1 MLCQFTFKNYKSYR
15 DETTLDMQA
24 ESIQEFQESLITYE
38 KDKKSFLPIT
48 VLYGPN
54 GGGKSNILDALR
66 VIRIFIIRPI
76 IIFRLNDASKEIS
89 VKNIHFPT
97 FKFENKMNEEPVEF
111 EFFFRDGNDEFRYN
125 LSILK
130 DKIFEETLYR
140 VSIGG
145 KKPEMIFE
153 RYDGEIEIGS
163 ALRKAKVS
171 ISVNETMS
179 YLSFLAITY
188 EIPVIENI
196 VSCFSNMMIISNSDF
211 ECEEYLQI
219 YLDGG
224 DKEIKSLIIHMLNCM
239 DVDIIDYGVDQNR
252 RIFTKR
258 IINEQEV
265 ILYLDEESKGTI
277 KLFSLLPFI
286 VRTLCGGGV
295 LIIDELDCR
304 LHPKLL
310 RYIVKLYSN
319 KNINING
326 AQLIFTSHDLSIMKN
341 DILRR
346 DEIWFAAKDETEASM
361 IYSLYDIRDENN
373 EHVRSSAAFDKQY
386 MAGRYGA
393 DPYLQK
399 MMDWEVVERE

>member
-54 GGGKSNILDALR
+54 GGGKSNIIDALR
-66 VIRIFIIRPI
+66 VINAFIIRPVL
-76 IIFRLNDASKEIS
+76 IFRFHEDFKDIGVE
-89 VKNIHFPT
+89 NIHFPT
-97 FKFENKMNEEPVEF
+97 FKFAKGMNEEPTEF
-111 EFFFRDGNDEFRYN
+111 ELFFRNGNDEFRYN

-130 DKIFEETLYR
+130 DKIFEESLYR
-140 VSIGG
+140 ISIGA

-188 EIPVIENI
+188 EIPVIEKVVMFFLNTT
-196 VSCFSNMMIISNSDF
+196 IIDNSDS

-224 DKEIKSLIIHMLNCM
+224 EKEIKSLIIQMLNCM
-239 DVDIIDYGVDQNR
+239 DIDIVDYGVDQNR

-258 IINEQEV
+258 IIDEQEV
-265 ILYLDEESKGTI
+265 TLYLDEESKGTI

-286 VRTLCGGGV
+286 VRTLCEGAL

-319 KNINING
+319 KNINKNG